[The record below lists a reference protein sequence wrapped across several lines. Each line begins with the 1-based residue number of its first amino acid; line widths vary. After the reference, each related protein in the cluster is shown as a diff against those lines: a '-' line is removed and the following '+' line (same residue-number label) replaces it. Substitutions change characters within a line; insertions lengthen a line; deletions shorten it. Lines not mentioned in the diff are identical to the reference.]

1 MQRQL
6 ACQGPPH
13 RLEKLSS
20 AKNILPSTATLKSWE
35 DSGFNLCQQDYTNKM
50 ALVKADEADYTI
62 KPENIT
68 PKIDT
73 SAWPLLLKNWDQRT
87 S

>member
-1 MQRQL
+1 
-6 ACQGPPH
+6 
-13 RLEKLSS
+13 
-20 AKNILPSTATLKSWE
+20 
-35 DSGFNLCQQDYTNKM
+35 M

>member
-1 MQRQL
+1 
-6 ACQGPPH
+6 
-13 RLEKLSS
+13 
-20 AKNILPSTATLKSWE
+20 
-35 DSGFNLCQQDYTNKM
+35 M
-50 ALVKADEADYTI
+50 ALVKASEADYSI

-68 PKIDT
+68 PTIDT

>member
-1 MQRQL
+1 M
-6 ACQGPPH
+6 
-13 RLEKLSS
+13 
-20 AKNILPSTATLKSWE
+20 TSWE
-35 DSGFNLCQQDYTNKM
+35 DSSFNLFQQDYTNKM

>member
-1 MQRQL
+1 ML
-6 ACQGPPH
+6 CQGF
-13 RLEKLSS
+13 RTGLKLSRVR
-20 AKNILPSTATLKSWE
+20 KIISTATLKSWE
-35 DSGFNLCQQDYTNKM
+35 DSSFNLFQQDYTHKM

>member
-1 MQRQL
+1 MK
-6 ACQGPPH
+6 AFVKIIC
-13 RLEKLSS
+13 LEV
-20 AKNILPSTATLKSWE
+20 ATLKSWE
-35 DSGFNLCQQDYTNKM
+35 DSGFNLFQQDYTYKM

>member
-1 MQRQL
+1 
-6 ACQGPPH
+6 
-13 RLEKLSS
+13 
-20 AKNILPSTATLKSWE
+20 
-35 DSGFNLCQQDYTNKM
+35 M
-50 ALVKADEADYTI
+50 ALVKADEAEYSI

-68 PKIDT
+68 PTIDT

>member
-1 MQRQL
+1 L
-6 ACQGPPH
+6 
-13 RLEKLSS
+13 
-20 AKNILPSTATLKSWE
+20 E
-35 DSGFNLCQQDYTNKM
+35 DSNFNPFQQDFTFKM
-50 ALVKADEADYTI
+50 ALVKAGEADYSI

-68 PKIDT
+68 PTIDT